1 MTLSIV
7 KIALA
12 AASAAAPA
20 LAAEGSGHSTRYVD
34 SVTISFLLYC

>member
-1 MTLSIV
+1 MTRSIV
-7 KIALA
+7 KIALV

-34 SVTISFLLYC
+34 STRILTALDN